1 MHLKRISLAFA
12 SVLMISS
19 SLATSAFAETT
30 IRRNVTASVL
40 AETTAAAESTS
51 ADTSNIASGNAGTG
65 EVSSPNEHIPSTV
78 NNVTVPENLD
88 LDSVVANAGF
98 SNVGNGNTN
107 PEPVLGE
114 TQMVHY
120 VLRNA
125 AGQDISAA
133 ESNTSAHAYSKD
145 GFNNLFLDHSGIG
158 RYYFR
163 TYNIKTGWSN
173 WMNSKEN
180 ENNTDPEN
188 KVQAVQIRVKGYTG
202 VRSDLY
208 YKAVL
213 NDGTVLDW
221 AKNGQTL
228 GTIGTD
234 RYIVALKLTLWDK
247 QTEFTEPTKVLME
260 APVYEGTYL
269 DADGQVQ
276 YSSANAYTGWAFYN
290 NDQYYFK
297 DGAKQKGWQYIDG
310 YKYYLDENTGAVV
323 KDLEPI
329 MGLQSS
335 YQIKFNKATMTMYI
349 MAKDGDNG
357 YIIPFKTFMS
367 TNGPATPEGNFKT
380 YVKYRWKIMHDNVYC
395 QFLSRFKDGYII
407 HSLIYYDKGD
417 SNRLDPA
424 TYNYMDDARSDGCLR
439 LRAGDAAWVY
449 YNTPM
454 GTPVTVYTD
463 YSTKGP
469 VEKDAIEQP
478 IPASQHFDPT
488 DPIMQGK

>member
-12 SVLMISS
+12 SVLMIYS

-30 IRRNVTASVL
+30 IRRNVTASVS

-51 ADTSNIASGNAGTG
+51 ADTSNTASGNVGTG

-78 NNVTVPENLD
+78 NNVTVPENFD

-323 KDLEPI
+323 KDLEPV

-380 YVKYRWKIMHDNVYC
+380 YVKYRWKIMHDNIYC